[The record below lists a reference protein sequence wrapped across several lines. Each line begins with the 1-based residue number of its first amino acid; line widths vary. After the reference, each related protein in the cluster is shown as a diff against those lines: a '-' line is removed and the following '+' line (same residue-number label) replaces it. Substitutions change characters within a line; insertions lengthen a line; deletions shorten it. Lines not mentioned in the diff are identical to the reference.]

1 MWTQQ
6 AQERFFEIKAYYDAI
21 EAPKYR
27 NADLAALKEQYQA
40 LQDLKDDLGQD
51 AEYLKLVNALSQI
64 IAKLEKW
71 ADLEKLP
78 QDQVWSNLSE
88 RGMNKVIPT
97 VLKSR
102 NHVFPIEYRDKWRN
116 ECSVSAGYWSA
127 KNYRV
132 MDALGYMF
140 VLKMGGD
147 RLPEISAPI
156 FNDLKEV
163 SEFEKHLNGIATELP
178 LTMTLHSVGFTD
190 EDFREFTGLKLS
202 SAEIMQLLLDTSRV
216 EFKLSFPLRLKSSG
230 NKEVVHR
237 MHHYSRFFELSVEE
251 VRVRS
256 DDIVQARKY
265 RVTFNTLLGQ
275 LFVNN
280 LLARYNDR
288 IDHRFYRLPE
298 SAQIFYRKLLIHHS
312 YAEFPIHMSKIS
324 EAVGLM
330 DGNVSNLLKT
340 IESGILEPLKQA
352 GYLESYEK
360 VPNGNG
366 IKYVIK
372 RPKIAKIAKS
382 NTGREAGSVKEGG
395 RVGKGTRQGR

>member
-1 MWTQQ
+1 MLTKQ
-6 AQERFFEIKAYYDAI
+6 ALERFSEIKAYYDAI

-27 NADLAALKEQYQA
+27 HVELGTLRERYQA
-40 LQDLKDDLGQD
+40 LQELKDDLGED
-51 AEYLKLVNALSQI
+51 AEYLRLVNALSQI
-64 IAKLEKW
+64 IAKLEKR
-71 ADLEKLP
+71 AELEAMPK
-78 QDQVWSNLSE
+78 DQIRWNLSE
-88 RGMNKVIPT
+88 RGMNKVVPT
-97 VLKSR
+97 VTKSKY
-102 NHVFPIEYRDKWRN
+102 HVFPIDYQDKWGN

-132 MDALGYMF
+132 MDAIGYMF

-147 RLPEISAPI
+147 RLPEKSAPI

-163 SEFEKHLNGIATELP
+163 AAFEDHLNGIATEVP
-178 LTMTLHSVGFTD
+178 LSMTLHSVGFTD
-190 EDFREFTGLKLS
+190 EDFRQFTGLKLS

-230 NKEVVHR
+230 NKEVMHR
-237 MHHYSRFFELSVEE
+237 MHHYSRFFELSIEE
-251 VRVRS
+251 VRIRS

-288 IDHRFYRLPE
+288 IDHRFYLLPE

-312 YAEFPIHMSKIS
+312 FAEFPIHMSKIS

-340 IESGILEPLKQA
+340 VESGILEPLKLT
-352 GYLESYEK
+352 GYIESYEK
-360 VPNGNG
+360 MPNGNG

-372 RPKIAKIAKS
+372 RAKIDKQ

-395 RVGKGTRQGR
+395 RVGKAK

>member
-6 AQERFFEIKAYYDAI
+6 AQEQFSEIKAYYDSI
-21 EAPKYR
+21 EVPKYR

-40 LQDLKDDLGQD
+40 LHELKDDLGQD

-64 IAKLEKW
+64 ISKLEKR
-71 ADLEKLP
+71 AELEAMPK
-78 QDQVWSNLSE
+78 DQIRWNLSE
-88 RGMNKVIPT
+88 RGMNKVVPT
-97 VLKSR
+97 VTKSK
-102 NHVFPIEYRDKWRN
+102 NHVFPTEYRDKWGN

-132 MDALGYMF
+132 MDAIGYMF

-147 RLPEISAPI
+147 RLPEKSAPI
-156 FNDLKEV
+156 FNDQKEV
-163 SEFEKHLNGIATELP
+163 IEFEKHLNGIATELP
-178 LTMTLHSVGFTD
+178 MRITVHSVGFTD
-190 EDFREFTGLKLS
+190 EDFRQFTGLKLS

-216 EFKLSFPLRLKSSG
+216 EFKLSFPLRLRSSG
-230 NKEVVHR
+230 YKEIRHM

-251 VRVRS
+251 ARVRS

-275 LFVNN
+275 FFVNN

-288 IDHRFYRLPE
+288 IDHRFYLLPE
-298 SAQIFYRKLLIHHS
+298 SAQIFYRRVLIHHS
-312 YAEFPIHMSKIS
+312 FAEFEIHLGKIS

-340 IESGILEPLKQA
+340 IESSILEPLKQA

-360 VPNGNG
+360 VPNGSG

-372 RPKIAKIAKS
+372 RTKIDK
-382 NTGREAGSVKEGG
+382 
-395 RVGKGTRQGR
+395 